1 MTDVYLLCWFS
12 PQICFNL
19 VLICIQ
25 MFHHSSHNLISLRS
39 HDLDLRTNATG
50 FLFVGLKSD
59 DSVRPDEVVRFTS
72 RDLCL
77 SGPGL
82 GPSAQSNL
90 TPQIVQTL
98 SAVDRDEPEE
108 GQHFLFS
115 LSEAV
120 HNLSFTLRDNKGKV
134 DN

>member
-1 MTDVYLLCWFS
+1 M
-12 PQICFNL
+12 
-19 VLICIQ
+19 
-25 MFHHSSHNLISLRS
+25 
-39 HDLDLRTNATG
+39 A
-50 FLFVGLKSD
+50 LKSD
-59 DSVRPDEVVRFTS
+59 DSVRADEVVRFTS
-72 RDLCL
+72 RNLCL
-77 SGPGL
+77 SQPGL

-120 HNLSFTLRDNKGKV
+120 ENLSFTLRDNKGKV